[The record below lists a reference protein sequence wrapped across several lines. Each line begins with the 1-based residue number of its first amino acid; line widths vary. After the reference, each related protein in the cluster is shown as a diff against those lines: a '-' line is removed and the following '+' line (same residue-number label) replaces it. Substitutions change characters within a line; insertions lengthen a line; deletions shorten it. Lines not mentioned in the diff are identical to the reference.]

1 MYECLIIITCTLL
14 SEIGGTGSRGKGLKG
29 GGNKC
34 KGWALQLQSQS
45 FEVREVTGHGDMVD
59 TAIAAY
65 IIK

>member
-1 MYECLIIITCTLL
+1 MI
-14 SEIGGTGSRGKGLKG
+14 G

-34 KGWALQLQSQS
+34 KGWAPQLQSQG

-65 IIK
+65 TLK